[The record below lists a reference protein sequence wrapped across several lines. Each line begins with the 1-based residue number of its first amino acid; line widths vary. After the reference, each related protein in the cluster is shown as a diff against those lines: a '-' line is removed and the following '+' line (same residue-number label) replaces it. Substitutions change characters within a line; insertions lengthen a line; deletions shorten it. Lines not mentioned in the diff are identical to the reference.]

1 MVHLLVAEDYCRCA
15 TFRWWRRRT
24 LFHYHD
30 DQPTQQGPLD
40 TLHLFRLGRSRG
52 KVTHESVWPFLYL
65 NRADVM
71 VAGLTLR
78 LLRDHVDADR
88 DTGSRRLDDRAIF
101 YRLETILDFN

>member
-1 MVHLLVAEDYCRCA
+1 M
-15 TFRWWRRRT
+15 
-24 LFHYHD
+24 FHYHD

-52 KVTHESVWPFLYL
+52 KVTHESVWPFLSL
-65 NRADVM
+65 NRADVL

-88 DTGSRRLDDRAIF
+88 DTGSRRLGYRAIF
-101 YRLETILDFN
+101 LGLKRSSISIRVV